1 MSRRG
6 ATPLFSSKNGRYEI
20 VALLLIFMGLAAPA
34 ALATDSSVPL
44 YSPREALRL
53 AKKPISRMADEVTCE
68 RIAGMSYQDKYLV
81 ANAHA
86 ALFRAD
92 DRREPFL
99 RVVTREDGVYVARF
113 PAKPGEV
120 IYGRGYIVDSR
131 TGKEIYGDEWRSVC
145 LPGNVS
151 VGEFSPVMDDVVPDR
166 EEIH

>member
-99 RVVTREDGVYVARF
+99 RVVTREDGVYVARL
-113 PAKPGEV
+113 PAKPGVV
-120 IYGRGYIVDSR
+120 IYGRGYVVDSR